1 MGISLVSAHP
11 RGATKALSKRQ
22 NVRCVLVVL
31 VSLLALF
38 LLAVALCQV
47 AVLSS
52 AAGRHQDT
60 VDTLPSNRVGLVL
73 GTSKFVAKG
82 RHNAYYTQR
91 ITAAAKLYKAG
102 KVEYLLVSG
111 DNRTSHYNEPVT
123 MKRDLIAAG
132 VLKERIVCDFAGLRT
147 LDSIQRA
154 KLIFGQSKL
163 TIVSQCFHNER
174 ALFLAQ
180 ASGIDAVAFD
190 AGTGNPPEGRAALR
204 ETMARV
210 QAVLDVWVLRTHPKF
225 LGEPVFIG
233 KE

>member
-1 MGISLVSAHP
+1 MAKRLLV
-11 RGATKALSKRQ
+11 ALA
-22 NVRCVLVVL
+22 
-31 VSLLALF
+31 SLLALP
-38 LLAVALCQV
+38 LLIVVACQLIVLNKAV
-47 AVLSS
+47 
-52 AAGRHQDT
+52 GKHQDMLNA
-60 VDTLPSNRVGLVL
+60 LPKNRVGLVL

-132 VLKERIVCDFAGLRT
+132 VLRERIICDFAGFRT

-154 KLIFGQSKL
+154 KRIFGQSKL

-180 ASGIDAVAFD
+180 ANGIDAVAFD
-190 AGTGNPPEGRAALR
+190 AGTGEFPQGKTALR
-204 ETMARV
+204 ELLARV

-225 LGEPVFIG
+225 LGERVQIG

>member
-1 MGISLVSAHP
+1 MGISLVSTHS
-11 RGATKALSKRQ
+11 RGATKTLKKRAVQRLVAALTLLFALPLAL
-22 NVRCVLVVL
+22 LVVCQ
-31 VSLLALF
+31 
-38 LLAVALCQV
+38 LAVLAN
-47 AVLSS
+47 ASGKHYDSLSE
-52 AAGRHQDT
+52 
-60 VDTLPSNRVGLVL
+60 LPSNRVGLVL

-132 VLKERIVCDFAGLRT
+132 VLKERIVCDFAGFRT

-154 KLIFGQSKL
+154 KRIFGQSKL
-163 TIVSQCFHNER
+163 TIVSQRFHNER

-180 ASGIDAVAFD
+180 NSGIDAVAFD
-190 AGTGNPPEGRAALR
+190 AGTGEFPQGKTALR
-204 ETMARV
+204 ELLARV
-210 QAVLDVWVLRTHPKF
+210 QAVLDVWLLRTHPKF
-225 LGEPVFIG
+225 LGERVQIG

>member
-1 MGISLVSAHP
+1 MA
-11 RGATKALSKRQ
+11 ALT
-22 NVRCVLVVL
+22 L
-31 VSLLALF
+31 LLALP
-38 LLAVALCQV
+38 LALLVMCQLAVLAN
-47 AVLSS
+47 ASGKHYDSLSE
-52 AAGRHQDT
+52 
-60 VDTLPSNRVGLVL
+60 LPSNRVGLVL

-91 ITAAAKLYKAG
+91 IAAAAKLYKAG

-132 VLKERIVCDFAGLRT
+132 VLKERIVCDFAGFRT

-163 TIVSQCFHNER
+163 TIVSQRFHNER
-174 ALFLAQ
+174 ALFLAH

-190 AGTGNPPEGRAALR
+190 VGTGEFPQGKTALR
-204 ETMARV
+204 ELLARV

-225 LGEPVFIG
+225 LGKKVKI
-233 KE
+233 